1 MTTHDSPVVLGVDGG
16 GTKTVAVLSDLSGRV
31 LGCGRA
37 GSCDIYSHPQAE
49 DEVELAVRRAC
60 ATAGLDVSAIGT
72 AVYSLAGAD
81 WPEDFS
87 HWRDVLENRRLGA
100 DIRIINDAIGVLN
113 SDLPEGDAV
122 VVVCGT
128 GAGIGSRNS
137 AGDTWHSS
145 FWQLTQGGIE
155 LTKKALH
162 AVYRADLGIEPPT
175 TLTRPVLDH
184 YRVGSVEDLLHKFEG
199 RASARPTDRA
209 GLVPILFQ
217 EADRHDAAALRILQG
232 HGEALAEFAVAAARK
247 VGIVEG
253 PFHLLLTGGVFRN
266 PSAVLRHSLLA
277 RMQERGARFSVVDG
291 RSEPVKGAVMAA
303 LRTQIGPISPAVSGT
318 LARTLPPASF
328 FHTGL
333 PNREVEILEGQA
345 IGDGPSNSTALVFRR
360 EQAGS

>member
-1 MTTHDSPVVLGVDGG
+1 MTRDVPVVLGVDGG
-16 GTKTVAVLSDLSGRV
+16 GTKTIAVLSDLSGQV

-37 GSCDIYSHPQAE
+37 GSCDIYSHPRAE
-49 DEVELAVRRAC
+49 HEVELAVERAC
-60 ATAGLDVSAIGT
+60 AGAGLDPSAIGT

-81 WPEDFS
+81 WPEDFD
-87 HWRDVLENRRLGA
+87 HWRRVLEDRRLGA
-100 DIRIINDAIGVLN
+100 EIRIINDAIGVLN
-113 SDLPEGDAV
+113 SDLPEGNAV

-155 LTKKALH
+155 LTEKALH
-162 AVYRADLGIEPPT
+162 AVYRADLRIDPPT
-175 TLTRPVLDH
+175 SLTRPVLDH
-184 YRVGSVEDLLHKFEG
+184 YRAGSVEDLLHKFKG
-199 RASARPTDRA
+199 PLHARPTDRA

-217 EADRHDAAALRILQG
+217 EADRRDAAALGILQR

-247 VGIVEG
+247 VGIMEG

-266 PSAVLRHSLLA
+266 ASPALRHHLLA
-277 RMQERGARFSVVDG
+277 RMHERGARFSVVEG

-303 LRTQIGPISPAVSGT
+303 LRTHIGPISPAISDT
-318 LARTLPPASF
+318 LDRTLPPASF

-333 PNREVEILEGQA
+333 SHRDAVEDQV
-345 IGDGPSNSTALVFRR
+345 IGDPASNDTALVFRR